1 MGFQNVTVSNL
12 PLIFP
17 IRQILTTTTLG
28 GNTITV
34 SFPDQYLGIAVAL
47 KITNNSG
54 ANAATYSYNLN
65 TQFSNL
71 AASSFDTLDGT
82 QIKYITVNT
91 PSAIGDSV
99 LVEAQVLPIPKN
111 DPPPME
117 SL

>member
-17 IRQILTTTTLG
+17 IRQILTTTTVG

-34 SFPDQYLGIAVAL
+34 SFPDQYLGIAVAV

-65 TQFSNL
+65 TP
-71 AASSFDTLDGT
+71 T
-82 QIKYITVNT
+82 
-91 PSAIGDSV
+91 AIGDSV

>member
-17 IRQILTTTTLG
+17 IRQILTTTTVG

-34 SFPDQYLGIAVAL
+34 SFPDQYLG

-91 PSAIGDSV
+91 PTAIGDSV